1 MAPSAE
7 LMGWAAAIGA
17 GLLIGIERERRKG
30 SGAQRAPAGLRSF
43 LIAALLGA
51 LAMRFSAA
59 LLPVAVLSV
68 GALATAAYVRSRSR
82 DPGLTTELA
91 LLLTVLLGAL
101 ALHEPALAAALAV
114 LVTAALAARE
124 SLHRLVRE
132 RLTTVELQHGV
143 LLLAAVLIVLPLLPA
158 QPIAWLAGLNLRR
171 LWLLAVLVMA
181 IQTLGHF
188 GQRLL
193 GPGRGLL
200 LAGLLGGF
208 VSSTATIAAM
218 GQRARADAR
227 SAAFA
232 LGAALWSNVATIV
245 QLALLVAVL
254 SPSLLRVLALPLLAS
269 GLAALAAGA
278 WSAWRM
284 RGAAQPMA
292 DGVLVARPFD
302 PRSALLFAAVMSLA
316 LLLAEGLRHWLGTTG
331 VLLAAGLSGLADA
344 HAAAASAAQLHA
356 GGALAMMPAQ
366 LAVLCGLSSNMLSKS
381 LAAGLAGGLRF
392 GMGVA
397 ASLALMLL
405 ALWAAWLL
413 PLATP

>member
-7 LMGWAAAIGA
+7 LVGWAAAIGA

-68 GALATAAYVRSRSR
+68 GALVTAAYVRSRSR

-284 RGAAQPMA
+284 RGAAHSPWPMA
-292 DGVLVARPFD
+292 CSWRV
-302 PRSALLFAAVMSLA
+302 RSIRAAHYCS
-316 LLLAEGLRHWLGTTG
+316 R
-331 VLLAAGLSGLADA
+331 
-344 HAAAASAAQLHA
+344 
-356 GGALAMMPAQ
+356 
-366 LAVLCGLSSNMLSKS
+366 
-381 LAAGLAGGLRF
+381 R
-392 GMGVA
+392 
-397 ASLALMLL
+397 
-405 ALWAAWLL
+405 
-413 PLATP
+413 